1 MRRDSS
7 HHLGAIW
14 EKAETLAGTDTEVQ
28 QQMKTAKDGPEH
40 GSMYERVEA
49 DREGLTKVL
58 AGRASCEED
67 REDKGAVKLWEM
79 LCKQAEAMGGG
90 RGGSLGGR
98 RQTERGERWEVDET
112 KVDAYGPG
120 AKKRCT
126 EVWDGGKEIGW
137 RDADEEWWENVSMA
151 TANVTW
157 QEDTRLLVAEGEEGG
172 AITCDAVVE
181 DVILRM
187 CVRSKMVEGEGVEM
201 MDGRRLTMEKGK
213 MEMEKQTGAETA
225 YAKHTKR
232 VLELTLVGVEKEGV
246 TQAYATDASAGEEGV
261 GVGIWKGVGETGT
274 EEERVRWGVRGCT
287 CPPGWDNDDGELFG
301 ILWAVSMGYEEGKQK
316 HGEDSKEVVMVLTD
330 SWSMVQAVE
339 GSWKMGG
346 AAEGAARA
354 RAMMIEAI
362 CWYRKR
368 MRVIMVYVPSHVGVV
383 MNTWADAIAD
393 IYARGDPNMGWIWEM
408 VTGKTSRAVAYK
420 GKDGGVLNG
429 KAYNIMKAGAR
440 KWTVDRMKEKLK
452 GMPEVQGR
460 WARLAKEGAGRDY
473 RSVGEKEAGG
483 WGAATNHRTSV
494 AMAVRWGDH
503 KDVPQGRAWR
513 GRLESERR
521 RNAPGE
527 ARWIGM
533 CGCPC
538 GRGKETHGRGGEGKW
553 ERQDRRRDN
562 RRAGGRRVETW
573 GPVEREARTWGNRYA
588 VLSETTADVRHVHSG
603 ECSMVKQR
611 QERVQGLK
619 RAVEEVERVV
629 KELGGEECEEE
640 ETGDGRI
647 EYDEDRWHFT
657 VKGDCWAEKEEGEIR
672 VWIEIREVGEAR
684 MVKKGEMLLCRE
696 GNTKEEMTESL
707 METKEGRWPI
717 GRVERTLV
725 CREADTRMAASGR
738 AAHVRG
744 RKTLPLHRYRVKG
757 PRAMRR
763 EARVAAARAACAVH
777 ELWTDREG
785 DKEVREGWP
794 KEWMQE
800 VEKATDAI
808 DRIRRGRKAR
818 GEEYEGLRKIMGAE
832 MAEPKGV
839 KKEGRRTLV
848 AAVAAVQLAAS
859 SIRTGWVTG
868 TRGQRERDEGVRE
881 GQEKLRVIM
890 RMWLATVQGRKR
902 ANPWT
907 ECECRLKEGW
917 KWGSTCECRHVSTT
931 DVPWEWRWWR
941 AWLWVC
947 GKVKGQKRVTES
959 WRRSAADNWRG
970 RREQGKKKE
979 TGEETIVGR
988 WTGGKWTQM
997 RMEWRGGEGKV
1008 TQRLGDGDRAGR
1020 DENWRHMENEGRREE
1035 AVRGTTPKAART
1047 TEETTKGGVGGG
1059 RRKWRGGEYL
1069 RYCREMKIGVW
1080 EGAWRR
1086 AGEEILPRR
1095 GVG

>member
-1 MRRDSS
+1 
-7 HHLGAIW
+7 
-14 EKAETLAGTDTEVQ
+14 
-28 QQMKTAKDGPEH
+28 
-40 GSMYERVEA
+40 
-49 DREGLTKVL
+49 
-58 AGRASCEED
+58 
-67 REDKGAVKLWEM
+67 
-79 LCKQAEAMGGG
+79 
-90 RGGSLGGR
+90 
-98 RQTERGERWEVDET
+98 
-112 KVDAYGPG
+112 
-120 AKKRCT
+120 
-126 EVWDGGKEIGW
+126 
-137 RDADEEWWENVSMA
+137 
-151 TANVTW
+151 
-157 QEDTRLLVAEGEEGG
+157 
-172 AITCDAVVE
+172 
-181 DVILRM
+181 
-187 CVRSKMVEGEGVEM
+187 
-201 MDGRRLTMEKGK
+201 
-213 MEMEKQTGAETA
+213 
-225 YAKHTKR
+225 
-232 VLELTLVGVEKEGV
+232 
-246 TQAYATDASAGEEGV
+246 
-261 GVGIWKGVGETGT
+261 
-274 EEERVRWGVRGCT
+274 
-287 CPPGWDNDDGELFG
+287 
-301 ILWAVSMGYEEGKQK
+301 
-316 HGEDSKEVVMVLTD
+316 
-330 SWSMVQAVE
+330 
-339 GSWKMGG
+339 
-346 AAEGAARA
+346 
-354 RAMMIEAI
+354 
-362 CWYRKR
+362 
-368 MRVIMVYVPSHVGVV
+368 
-383 MNTWADAIAD
+383 
-393 IYARGDPNMGWIWEM
+393 
-408 VTGKTSRAVAYK
+408 
-420 GKDGGVLNG
+420 
-429 KAYNIMKAGAR
+429 
-440 KWTVDRMKEKLK
+440 
-452 GMPEVQGR
+452 
-460 WARLAKEGAGRDY
+460 
-473 RSVGEKEAGG
+473 
-483 WGAATNHRTSV
+483 
-494 AMAVRWGDH
+494 
-503 KDVPQGRAWR
+503 
-513 GRLESERR
+513 
-521 RNAPGE
+521 
-527 ARWIGM
+527 
-533 CGCPC
+533 
-538 GRGKETHGRGGEGKW
+538 
-553 ERQDRRRDN
+553 
-562 RRAGGRRVETW
+562 
-573 GPVEREARTWGNRYA
+573 
-588 VLSETTADVRHVHSG
+588 
-603 ECSMVKQR
+603 
-611 QERVQGLK
+611 
-619 RAVEEVERVV
+619 VEEVERVV

-657 VKGDCWAEKEEGEIR
+657 VKGDCWAEKEEGEIK

-696 GNTKEEMTESL
+696 GNTKEEMVESL
-707 METKEGRWPI
+707 METREGRWPI

-1035 AVRGTTPKAART
+1035 AVRGTKPKAART